1 MLNHYTSPEF
11 EYEKLTEKEI
21 FDILRISNEN
31 FSEFYEFQILTN
43 QELYELTNRII
54 QLNPSGLF
62 FKTGTVQE
70 YKTGIRTFSDARLIF
85 FKDNFKYSVFFS
97 IKVLGD
103 HFKDF
108 GIEMISRYF
117 YKIPFIWGMDYVFA
131 DESNN
136 SVKNIKT
143 GDIIV
148 VDDEVLANDFFIE
161 SRIINPVPKL
171 LRQVNTFFGLH
182 LKVLELFEINDDYII
197 FASKNNI
204 FLKVLDIACI
214 DYNFLVKLIRRHGVK
229 FKRVKQS
236 VFAGGYL
243 KL

>member
-1 MLNHYTSPEF
+1 
-11 EYEKLTEKEI
+11 
-21 FDILRISNEN
+21 
-31 FSEFYEFQILTN
+31 
-43 QELYELTNRII
+43 
-54 QLNPSGLF
+54 
-62 FKTGTVQE
+62 
-70 YKTGIRTFSDARLIF
+70 
-85 FKDNFKYSVFFS
+85 
-97 IKVLGD
+97 
-103 HFKDF
+103 
-108 GIEMISRYF
+108 MISRYF